1 MKKQSVKLD
10 ILAFSAHPDDVEL
23 SCSGT
28 LMKHIEMGK
37 KVGVVD
43 LTLGQLGSR
52 GSSELRL
59 IEAQKASEILGISI
73 RDNLGM
79 EDGYFVNDA
88 AHRLRIIEKIR
99 QYQPDVVL
107 CNVPEDRHPDH
118 GRASE
123 LVAEACFYSGLTKIE
138 TQVEGEQQKSWR
150 PNAVY
155 HYIQDYYHEPDFVVD
170 ISDYFDRK
178 MESIYAFSS
187 QFYNPDTPDSNEPET
202 PISGKEFMEN
212 IKGRAAQFGRT
223 IGKSYGEGF
232 LKRRS
237 LGIKDITD
245 LI

>member
-1 MKKQSVKLD
+1 MKKKSLKLD
-10 ILAFSAHPDDVEL
+10 ILAFAAHPDDVEL

-37 KVGVVD
+37 KVGIVD
-43 LTLGQLGSR
+43 LTVGQLGSR

-73 RDNLGM
+73 RENLGM

-88 AHRLRIIEKIR
+88 THRLKIIEKIR
-99 QYQPDVVL
+99 EYQPDVVL

-138 TQVEGEQQKSWR
+138 TQAEGEQQKSWR

-155 HYIQDYYHEPDFVVD
+155 HYIQDHYHEPDFVVD
-170 ISDYFDRK
+170 IT
-178 MESIYAFSS
+178 ELFS
-187 QFYNPDTPDSNEPET
+187 
-202 PISGKEFMEN
+202 
-212 IKGRAAQFGRT
+212 
-223 IGKSYGEGF
+223 
-232 LKRRS
+232 
-237 LGIKDITD
+237 
-245 LI
+245 